1 MSLTVHLV
9 SDLDGTWISDDHDPY
24 GLRDLESFLA
34 EQPGIILTLATGRT
48 LSSALAVLSLT
59 ARVMP
64 RHLVT
69 DVGAVIHHQ
78 GEPGTW
84 VEDASYARWVD
95 SRWNQGLAEKLA
107 LGTLGPGVQPQ
118 AGVFARR
125 RLALQAAEGVELDRA
140 ARELARSLE
149 RAGLLADVVASSD
162 RYLDV
167 LPRGVHKGTAVQHLR
182 AGGKLPSPVVVCGD
196 SENDLGMLRMAD
208 IPVIMPDGPL
218 SARCPGLPRNRLIV
232 APSPGPQG
240 ILEVLRGMASPTW
253 LGRKG
258 GRHEQ

>member
-1 MSLTVHLV
+1 MSLAVHLV
-9 SDLDGTWISDDHDPY
+9 SDLDGTWISDAHDPD

-34 EQPGIILTLATGRT
+34 EQPGIVLTFATGRT
-48 LSSALAVLSLT
+48 LPSALAVLSLT

-78 GEPGTW
+78 GEAGTW
-84 VEDASYARWVD
+84 VEDGDYARWVD
-95 SRWNQGLAEKLA
+95 SRWDQGLAEKLA
-107 LGTLGPGVQPQ
+107 WGTLGPWVRPQ
-118 AGVFARR
+118 ASVLARR

-140 ARELARSLE
+140 VRELARSLK
-149 RAGLLADVVASSD
+149 RAGLLADVLASSD

-167 LPRGVHKGTAVQHLR
+167 LPKGVHKGTAVQHLR

-218 SARCPGLPRNRLIV
+218 SARCPGVPRDRLIV
-232 APSPGPQG
+232 APSPGPRG
-240 ILEVLRGMASPTW
+240 ILEVLRGLASPNRR
-253 LGRKG
+253 GSPG
-258 GRHEQ
+258 GAA